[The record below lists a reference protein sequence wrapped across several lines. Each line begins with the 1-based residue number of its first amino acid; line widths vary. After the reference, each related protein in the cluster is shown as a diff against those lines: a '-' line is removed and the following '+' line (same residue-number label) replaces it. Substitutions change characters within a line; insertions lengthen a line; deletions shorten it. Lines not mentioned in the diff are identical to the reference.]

1 MKTITMI
8 AKAPFTIVTLTPIG
22 LARQYYLKDD
32 WLKWEVRR
40 FRNRFEIWGIALEP
54 DKTGS
59 HPVQQ
64 LNVMSDETLIEID
77 GEIQSLMERLD
88 DLIEEQRK

>member
-1 MKTITMI
+1 MKTITII

-22 LARQYYLKDD
+22 VAREYYLKDD
-32 WLKWEVRR
+32 WLEWEVRR
-40 FRNRFEIWGIALEP
+40 FRNRFELWGIELHP
-54 DKTGS
+54 DKTGCR
-59 HPVQQ
+59 PVQQ
-64 LNVMSDETLIEID
+64 LKIMSNETLIEID